1 MGMSIQAVGI
11 IGLHERGLVHTD
23 LRPEC
28 ILVDEEGHV
37 LISDF
42 SKARFLRGDSAT
54 YRAESN
60 ACLPED
66 QMFHAPELVLGWDH
80 DYVVDWW
87 SFGLLLFWIFTRTV
101 CDTARH
107 STFLDVLIWTLVAS
121 ICYRR

>member
-1 MGMSIQAVGI
+1 M
-11 IGLHERGLVHTD
+11 HTD
-23 LRPEC
+23 LKPEC
-28 ILVDEEGHV
+28 ILIDEEGHI

-54 YRAESN
+54 YRAEGS

-101 CDTARH
+101 RKTVNNC
-107 STFLDVLIWTLVAS
+107 SCFSV
-121 ICYRR
+121 C